1 MSFSVKQGSEI
12 VYTLPNNSGST
23 GDYLTSGGY
32 GNNATWTTASDS
44 HMYGQV
50 ITLWMSSTN
59 FVNNNGGR
67 SPKINDDVQRD
78 WYYCNNDTI
87 RTNSG
92 AVVTVPDMRGC
103 VIVGGR
109 PNDNVISGGD
119 HEISDAIPIPYHN
132 HGLQASSG
140 QWEGTSGTTEPGASF
155 TFQHGSMGW
164 NTARQKKGQGRNEGN
179 VVNELTNVSLQS
191 VNGTVQVDN
200 HSHSVE
206 VACGTK
212 EYETQYA
219 GGTEGDTDP
228 EKTFKYY
235 KLYYIIY
242 LP

>member
-1 MSFSVKQGSEI
+1 
-12 VYTLPNNSGST
+12 
-23 GDYLTSGGY
+23 
-32 GNNATWTTASDS
+32 
-44 HMYGQV
+44 
-50 ITLWMSSTN
+50 MSSTN

-67 SPKINDDVQRD
+67 SPKINGDVQRD

-87 RTNSG
+87 TTTSG

-140 QWEGTSGTTEPGASF
+140 QGSFQTGQESGGGNFDPYDNDGWMDGKDYG
-155 TFQHGSMGW
+155 HGHNISCTVDY
-164 NTARQKKGQGRNEGN
+164 NAEKVENSSKEKNVISTITAAARVGGHVLGGHK
-179 VVNELTNVSLQS
+179 
-191 VNGTVQVDN
+191 
-200 HSHSVE
+200 HSHSGT
-206 VACGTK
+206 VACGTT

-219 GGTEGDTDP
+219 GGTDDDDDP
-228 EKTFKYY
+228 QKTFMYY